1 MRMHSLTCFFRY
13 LTKLCDAGHADIDL
27 LDFIPGP
34 VIHFSGF
41 RKAEDTLKGLH
52 SPLRLLSVDTVC
64 PDLWDQGI
72 MVGYGIQL
80 LLKLL
85 DFLTAAS
92 DVQGLA
98 GPGDRN
104 AGDLLGRVDIKI
116 FPVIIAEDLDRRVIL
131 IAQILGAPL
140 GKPVGAADSLS
151 VTVLGQDGLPH
162 IGTGKIACK
171 HFIHNLGN
179 ALKNVPVGDPLVV
192 EGGGGGDGEGIA
204 LIPVRRNIQQFGI
217 PNI

>member
-1 MRMHSLTCFFRY
+1 MIKEPPGHHFQWLSGSFFISV
-13 LTKLCDAGHADIDL
+13 KLRDPGHADIDL
-27 LDFIPGP
+27 LDLIPGP

-41 RKAEDTLKGLH
+41 GKTEDILKSLN
-52 SPLRLLSVDTVC
+52 SPLGFLAIDAIC
-64 PDLWDQGI
+64 PDLRDQRI
-72 MVGYGIQL
+72 MVGDGIQL
-80 LLKLL
+80 FLKLF

-98 GPGDRN
+98 GPGNRN

-116 FPVIIAEDLDRRVIL
+116 FSVIIAEDLDRRVIL

-162 IGTGKIACK
+162 IWAGKIACK
-171 HFIHNLGN
+171 HFIHDLGN

-192 EGGGGGDGEGIA
+192 EGCGGGDGEGIA
-204 LIPVRRNIQQFGI
+204 LIPVRRNIQ
-217 PNI
+217 

>member
-1 MRMHSLTCFFRY
+1 
-13 LTKLCDAGHADIDL
+13 
-27 LDFIPGP
+27 
-34 VIHFSGF
+34 
-41 RKAEDTLKGLH
+41 
-52 SPLRLLSVDTVC
+52 
-64 PDLWDQGI
+64 

-92 DVQGLA
+92 DVQDLA

-104 AGDLLGRVDIKI
+104 ARDLLGRVDIKI
-116 FPVIIAEDLDRRVIL
+116 FSVIIAKDLDRRVIL
-131 IAQILGAPL
+131 IAQILGTPL
-140 GKPVGAADSLS
+140 GKPVGAADSLP

-171 HFIHNLGN
+171 HFIHDLGN

-204 LIPVRRNIQQFGI
+204 LISIRRNIQ
-217 PNI
+217 